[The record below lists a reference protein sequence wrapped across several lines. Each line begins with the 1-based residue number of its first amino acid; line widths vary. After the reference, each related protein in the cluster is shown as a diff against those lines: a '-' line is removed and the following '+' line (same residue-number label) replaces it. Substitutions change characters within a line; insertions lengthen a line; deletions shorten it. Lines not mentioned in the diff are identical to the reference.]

1 MVDTKNVVDRL
12 IKFLNSKSIPFAR
25 MERMA
30 GFSNGYLRN
39 NKGNMP
45 GTRLAEVIECFPEL
59 NGDWLLTGRG
69 EMLLP
74 TDDELKR
81 QEDEKKKE
89 WEAEYVARLKAAAPQ
104 ATIIQTGS
112 DAVHNEGQGSNAT
125 GGEYFGRDKVVH
137 QGPETE
143 VLTNGDDNKVKV
155 LVVIDDTPKEVSI
168 EELRQEYIK
177 LNKELK
183 EAKASLLT
191 QQTELLTLYRE
202 YREKEKK

>member
-1 MVDTKNVVDRL
+1 MVETKNVVDRL

-74 TDDELKR
+74 TDDELKK
-81 QEDEKKKE
+81 QDDEKKKE
-89 WEAEYVARLKAAAPQ
+89 WEAEFVARLKEAAPQ
-104 ATIIQTGS
+104 TPTNIQTGS
-112 DAVHNEGQGSNAT
+112 DAVQNNGQGSHAS
-125 GGEYFGRDKVVH
+125 GGEFFGRDKIVH
-137 QGPETE
+137 QGPQTE
-143 VLTNGDDNKVKV
+143 VLTTGDDNKVKV
-155 LVVIDDTPKEVSI
+155 LVVIHDVPKEVDI
-168 EELRQEYIK
+168 DELRQEYNK
-177 LNKELK
+177 LNQELK
-183 EAKASLLT
+183 ETKESLHAL
-191 QQTELLTLYRE
+191 QSELLNLYRE
-202 YREKEKK
+202 KVKK